1 MSNYAINGK
10 KLTLTGDPDKCI
22 YSVTIGNKVWT
33 MREHPYIRFS
43 DDTVIHFPC
52 PQSSAPIQTGTTEGI
67 EALYTDFGSR
77 KITVRTKAEVE
88 RATDDVYFTLQVS
101 GDEKCEITNISFPA
115 PFDFGEAFGDRPD
128 NTSKNLPLCYTVLS
142 RMQGTLI
149 PAGTQIRLSDGK
161 VFQRDG
167 YMPIF
172 GQVRENTGYLAIY
185 DTPFDVMYELRYEEG
200 GEKVAPL
207 WIPSLGHMAYPRK
220 ILYRFM
226 EDCDYNDFALSYRAY
241 VKERGNLVTLKEKI
255 ARNPNVEKLLGCPII
270 HTGIARHISPD
281 SNYYDPVNPEKNDS
295 YITFYERANQI
306 QTLAEKGV
314 KKAYTHF
321 DGWGHH
327 GYDNLHPDP
336 FPPHEAAGGAAGM
349 RHLAKTT
356 EEAGFIFGIHD
367 QYRDYYYDAPSFTF
381 DEAVMQADGSHPF
394 CSIWYG
400 GKHSF
405 LCSAKAPAYVRKNY
419 NRFAEL
425 DIPIGASYL
434 DVFSVVDLDECFSP
448 DHPATREQCAAN
460 RRTCLDILTDR
471 GIIPSSEETLDCIL
485 PSQVLCHHAPY
496 FTENLGKAD
505 DDPVGIPIPLFNL
518 VYHDCV
524 VIPWDGKKGRRGGW
538 GLPKTDS
545 AYAHAFLNGG
555 PIYLSITAEKEEI
568 DQAAVVCESAERLA
582 LIPMVKHGFVT
593 PDRRTQQTVF
603 ADGTTVTVNFDTEEI
618 EIQEFTETKRI

>member
-1 MSNYAINGK
+1 MIDYVVNGK
-10 KLTLTGDPDKCI
+10 NLTLMGNPVDCT
-22 YSVTIGNKVWT
+22 YSVTFADKVWT
-33 MREHPYIRFS
+33 MSERPYIRFS
-43 DDTVIHFPC
+43 DDTVIPFPQ
-52 PQSSAPIQTGTTEGI
+52 PESSGQYETGTTRGI
-67 EALYTDFGSR
+67 EAVYAGFGSH

-88 RATDDVYFTLQVS
+88 LSTDDVYFTLQVE
-101 GDEKCEITNISFPA
+101 GDEKCEIAKVSFPA
-115 PFDFGEAFGDRPD
+115 PFDFGTAFGDRPD
-128 NTSKNLPLCYTVLS
+128 NTPENLPLCYTVLS

-185 DTPFDVMYELRYEEG
+185 DTPYDVIYELRYENG

-207 WIPSLGHMAYPRK
+207 WVTSLGYMAYPRK
-220 ILYRFM
+220 MLYRFM
-226 EDCDYNDFALSYRAY
+226 ENCDYNDFALSYRAY

-255 ARNPNVEKLLGCPII
+255 VRNPNVEKLLGCPII
-270 HTGIARHISPD
+270 HEGIATHISPD
-281 SNYYDPVNPEKNDS
+281 SNYYHRDNPEKND
-295 YITFYERANQI
+295 YHTTFYKRAEEI
-306 QTLAEKGV
+306 KALSAKGV

-321 DGWGHH
+321 DGWGYH

-336 FPPHEAAGGAAGM
+336 FPPHEAAGGTEGM

-367 QYRDYYYDAPSFTF
+367 QYRDYYYDAPSFSF

-405 LCSAKAPAYVRKNY
+405 LCSAKAPEYVRRNY
-419 NRFAEL
+419 KQFEEL
-425 DIPIGASYL
+425 EIPIGASYL

-448 DHPATREQCAAN
+448 DHPATREQCAYN
-460 RRTCLDILTDR
+460 RRKCLDILTDR

-496 FTENLGKAD
+496 FTENLGNSN

-524 VIPWDGKKGRRGGW
+524 VIPWCGKKGLRGGW

-555 PIYLSITAEKEEI
+555 PIYLSIKAENEEI
-568 DQAAVVCESAERLA
+568 DQTAEVCRNAEKLA
-582 LIPMVKHGFVT
+582 LVPMVKHTFVT

-618 EIQEFTETKRI
+618 EIH